1 MIQEGWIGL
10 LQSAESYDQD
20 KEVKY
25 STFAYYRTE
34 GQILSA
40 LRSDA
45 QTKMAEYGYGKNTQF
60 ESIEKKAHLLKELE
74 ELSERDRKIL
84 NLYASGHT
92 QDEIAQEIGIDQ
104 SNVSRNIDRI
114 KSQTHKNAL
123 S

>member
-20 KEVKY
+20 KGVKY

-84 NLYASGHT
+84 EMYAEGYT
-92 QDEIAQEIGIDQ
+92 QEEIAGEVEISQQG
-104 SNVSRNIDRI
+104 VSFVIGEL
-114 KSQTHKNAL
+114 STGKN
-123 S
+123 SVS